1 MNTTPH
7 TPESSFG
14 RKSHFASLRIGPC
27 PLPSEGTR
35 SCTNVFS
42 PLNVTMVPFCNTSA
56 CTLNPFVRF
65 FCFSPALEGASRPTF
80 NHSRFCCIITLVSLC
95 RILDFLLQQGFSF
108 ATLRRIDMFQEL
120 LRWSCGDFGEGWGK
134 EIRQQRILPDR
145 HSVGF
150 MRCIFCC
157 IPKTLTRHRCLSKAI
172 TDYVRNAHHTAM
184 MNCIMRGGFF
194 CPPS

>member
-1 MNTTPH
+1 MNFTPH
-7 TPESSFG
+7 TPGIPFG

-27 PLPSEGTR
+27 PLPSKGTR

-65 FCFSPALEGASRPTF
+65 FVFCFFSSPGRSISPDFQSQPILLHY
-80 NHSRFCCIITLVSLC
+80 HSGVIVQNSA
-95 RILDFLLQQGFSF
+95 FLLQQGFSF
-108 ATLRRIDMFQEL
+108 ATLQRIDMFQEL

-134 EIRQQRILPDR
+134 EIREQQILPDR

-150 MRCIFCC
+150 MRCVFCC
-157 IPKTLTRHRCLSKAI
+157 IPKAFTRHRCLLKTI
-172 TDYVRNAHHTAM
+172 TD
-184 MNCIMRGGFF
+184 
-194 CPPS
+194 